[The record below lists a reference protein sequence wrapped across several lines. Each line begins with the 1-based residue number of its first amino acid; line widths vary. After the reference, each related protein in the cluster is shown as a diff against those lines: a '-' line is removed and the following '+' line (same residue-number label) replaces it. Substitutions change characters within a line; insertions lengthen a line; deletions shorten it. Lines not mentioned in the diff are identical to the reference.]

1 MRIQI
6 LDPAAQPDFLDLPW
20 DSPLESWHSARVVDI
35 AMGSHRHVVRF
46 VDYDGTL
53 YAVKELPDRLAE
65 REFRIL
71 RQLGA
76 LHVPAVTPVGCV
88 VGRSDACG
96 GEGALVTRHLT
107 FSLSLRMLM
116 EDGRM
121 PHLHERMLDAMVGLL
136 VRCHVS
142 GLFWGDCS
150 LANTLFR
157 RDAGA
162 LSAYVVDV
170 ETAEVHATLSA
181 GQRRQDLHIARE
193 NLLGGLLDL
202 EASGVQLMEGAD
214 PVEIAEAVEGRY
226 DRLWAEVTQEESFQ
240 PSDKHRIVERIRR
253 INDLGFDVEE
263 VELVRTADGERVVLT
278 PRVVELGYHGPHLQE
293 LTGVRAQ
300 ENQARRLLNEIA
312 YFRSGLEGEAGRAV
326 PETVAAARWLDT
338 AFEPTVAMVPAELRG
353 KLEPAELYHQIIDHR
368 WFLSENRGSDVGIDE
383 AARSYIDS
391 VLRHAPDEK
400 RVIEAG

>member
-1 MRIQI
+1 MQI
-6 LDPAAQPDFLDLPW
+6 LDPADQPDFLDLPW
-20 DSPLESWHSARVVDI
+20 QQPLEAWDSARVVDI

-46 VDYDGTL
+46 VDYDGAL
-53 YAVKELPDRLAE
+53 YAVKELPERLAE

-71 RQLGA
+71 RRLET
-76 LHVPAVTPVGCV
+76 LNVPAVAPVGCV
-88 VGRSDACG
+88 VDRGDGCH

-116 EDGRM
+116 QDGRM
-121 PHLHERMLDAMVGLL
+121 PHLHEPMLDALVGLL

-157 RDAGA
+157 RDAGT

-170 ETAEVHATLSA
+170 ETAEIHAALSD

-202 EASGVQLMEGAD
+202 EASGVHLVDDGD
-214 PVEIAEAVEGRY
+214 PVEIAEDIEGRY
-226 DRLWAEVTQEESFQ
+226 DRLWAEVTEEETFQ
-240 PSDKHRIVERIRR
+240 PADKYRILERIRR

-263 VELVRTADGERVVLT
+263 VELVQAPDGERVRLT
-278 PRVVELGYHGPHLQE
+278 PRVVELGYHGPRLQE

-312 YFRSGLEGEAGRAV
+312 WFRSGLEGEAGRAV

-338 AFEPTVAMVPAELRG
+338 AFEPTVAMVPSELRA

-368 WFLSENRGSDVGIDE
+368 WFLSENQGFDVGLKE
-383 AARSYIDS
+383 ATRSYIES
-391 VLRHAPDEK
+391 VLRHAPDEQ
-400 RVIEAG
+400 RAIETA